1 MGMTVQSLPVAD
13 AAGSEPE
20 PKICIQVII
29 YSCLKTEWNASAQG
43 DAESMRVSKNTAVL
57 SSFILSILPFLIL
70 WAAWSA
76 LPDTIPAHWSG
87 GVVDR
92 WGNKLEL
99 LVVPLF
105 SLIGSIAISVYL
117 IVSTRRKEFADF
129 PVRMRRDYLACYISG
144 LLLSTTC
151 SAITALWVQLIPTQ
165 NTAVDGGAGQSIL
178 YSLPGLYMI
187 LCALPPFY
195 ASGGSKKAERLI
207 TVLIGGAEIV
217 LCGIVL
223 EGPAASYAMIGLMIL
238 FCAFKILSQV
248 RDSQSA

>member
-1 MGMTVQSLPVAD
+1 MG
-13 AAGSEPE
+13 
-20 PKICIQVII
+20 
-29 YSCLKTEWNASAQG
+29 AQG
-43 DAESMRVSKNTAVL
+43 DAESMRASKKITAVL

-70 WAAWSA
+70 WAAWSV

-117 IVSTRRKEFADF
+117 IVSTRRREFADF
-129 PVRMRRDYLACYISG
+129 SVRMRRDFCCVLYFLVFFY
-144 LLLSTTC
+144 STTC
-151 SAITALWVQLIPTQ
+151 SVIIAVWVQLILTQ
-165 NTAVDGGAGQSIL
+165 NTAVDGGLGLSIL
-178 YSLPGLYMI
+178 YSLPGLYVI

-195 ASGGSKKAERLI
+195 ASGESKKAERLI

-223 EGPAASYAMIGLMIL
+223 EGSAASYAMIGLMIL
-238 FCAFKILSQV
+238 FCAFEIVSQV
-248 RDSQSA
+248 RDSRSL

>member
-1 MGMTVQSLPVAD
+1 
-13 AAGSEPE
+13 
-20 PKICIQVII
+20 
-29 YSCLKTEWNASAQG
+29 
-43 DAESMRVSKNTAVL
+43 MRVSKNTAVL

-70 WAAWSA
+70 WAAWPA
-76 LPDTIPAHWSG
+76 LPDTIPAHWSA

-92 WGNKLEL
+92 WGNKFEL

-105 SLIGSIAISVYL
+105 SLIGSIAISAYL
-117 IVSTRRKEFADF
+117 IFSTRRRGFADLS
-129 PVRMRRDYLACYISG
+129 VRMRRDFLACYISG

-151 SAITALWVQLIPTQ
+151 SVITVVWVQLILTQ
-165 NTAVDGGAGQSIL
+165 NTAADGGVGLSIL

-195 ASGGSKKAERLI
+195 ASGGSNKAERLI

-223 EGPAASYAMIGLMIL
+223 EDSAASYAMIGLMIL
-238 FCAFKILSQV
+238 FSAFGIVSLV
-248 RDSQSA
+248 RDGQSL

>member
-1 MGMTVQSLPVAD
+1 MRASK
-13 AAGSEPE
+13 
-20 PKICIQVII
+20 KI
-29 YSCLKTEWNASAQG
+29 
-43 DAESMRVSKNTAVL
+43 TAVL
-57 SSFILSILPFLIL
+57 SSFVLSILPFLIL

-105 SLIGSIAISVYL
+105 SLIGSIAISAYL
-117 IVSTRRKEFADF
+117 IVSTRRREFADF
-129 PVRMRRDYLACYISG
+129 SVRMRRDFVACYICYISS

-151 SAITALWVQLIPTQ
+151 SVIIAVWVQLILTQ
-165 NTAVDGGAGQSIL
+165 STAVDGGLGLSIL
-178 YSLPGLYMI
+178 YSLPGLYVI

-195 ASGGSKKAERLI
+195 ASGESKKAERLI

-223 EGPAASYAMIGLMIL
+223 EGSAASYAMIGLMIL
-238 FCAFKILSQV
+238 FCAFEIASQV
-248 RDSQSA
+248 RDSRSL